1 MPPARATPPRS
12 SSSSRARPDTVAP
25 VTSDASSPP
34 TVALDDPPAVA
45 LDDMVCFNLHAA
57 FRAVTA
63 VYRPLLEPLGVTYPQ
78 YLVLAMLWEHGD
90 LPVGD
95 LVSRLQSDYGTITPL
110 VKRMEKQG
118 LVTRMRNPRDER
130 SVTVSLTADGE
141 ALSVHAPRIYQVIT
155 ETFGFTSER
164 ADAALEVL
172 RSIAA
177 HAARASV

>member
-1 MPPARATPPRS
+1 MTSEESTTPAVAT
-12 SSSSRARPDTVAP
+12 T
-25 VTSDASSPP
+25 
-34 TVALDDPPAVA
+34 DPPAVA
-45 LDDMVCFNLHAA
+45 LADMVCFNLHAA

-90 LPVGD
+90 LPVGE

-110 VKRMEKQG
+110 VKRMEQQG

-130 SVTVSLTADGE
+130 SVTVALTPEGD
-141 ALSVHAPRIYQVIT
+141 ALRVHAPRIYQVIT
-155 ETFGFTSER
+155 ETFGFTHDR

-172 RSIAA
+172 RSISA
-177 HAARASV
+177 HATGSDAPSAE